1 MDEELYK
8 QLKKVLTEP
17 GYGKGIQFPE
27 VPEGPDSSRT
37 IMGKPTRPI
46 PLPQVRGGLIPE
58 FINGKPTGRMIEAP
72 EGYWENIDP
81 GFSAGWAGG
90 DSTGVDTT
98 TSSVQSIFGIKQLLA
113 LISLLN
119 PNKK

>member
-1 MDEELYK
+1 MAIDEKLYK
-8 QLKKVLTEP
+8 QIKDSLKVGGSKGVPFPKVP
-17 GYGKGIQFPE
+17 DMNIMGPPVPFPE
-27 VPEGPDSSRT
+27 VGN
-37 IMGKPTRPI
+37 
-46 PLPQVRGGLIPE
+46 QLIPE

-98 TSSVQSIFGIKQLLA
+98 ATSVNKNNQPMFGLKQLLA
-113 LISLLN
+113 LINLLN